1 MDAFLIVGVAE
12 ALLIIAL
19 ILSKKQKGL
28 WDYTLAAYFGLFG
41 INILLSY
48 LEILNRTNGYPI
60 PFIIHTST
68 PVIFLHGPVLWLYIK
83 SLTTQKFVFKPTYLL
98 HFVPFLAIVLVFY
111 FQIYS
116 LPHSQRIAI
125 DSSGAFKN
133 NISYP
138 IILTAVAIVSQG
150 YFIWGL
156 LLLRRYNR
164 RIKGFFSSVE
174 HIDLS
179 WLRFVLLSAIIC
191 YALISTLYISNYIMG
206 LLSFNLM
213 QLIGF
218 ILASAYVLL
227 LGFYG
232 LKQGNVF
239 VSSNISVDLDRTS
252 TIQPET
258 APLEKGD
265 EDFVKK
271 LMTYMKEQKPHCNPE
286 LTLAKLSD
294 ELDVAPDY
302 LSGILNG
309 RLNMNFFDFV
319 NHYRI
324 EEFKKQC
331 CNPQNS
337 NLTLVSIAYDCGFNS
352 KATFN
357 RVFKKATGLTPSEF
371 TKQSQLNE
379 TSKKE

>member
-1 MDAFLIVGVAE
+1 MDAFLIVGIAE

-28 WDYTLAAYFGLFG
+28 WDYSLAAYFVLFS

-48 LEILNRTNGYPI
+48 LEIRNRANGYPI

-68 PVIFLHGPVLWLYIK
+68 PVIFLHGPTLWLYIK
-83 SLTTQKFVFKPTYLL
+83 SLTAQKFQFKPKYLL
-98 HFVPFLAIVLVFY
+98 HLIPFLAITTLFY
-111 FQIYS
+111 FEIYS
-116 LPHSQRIAI
+116 HPYSQRIAI
-125 DSSGAFKN
+125 DSSGGFKN
-133 NISYP
+133 HISYP
-138 IILTAVAIVSQG
+138 ITLAAVALVSQG
-150 YFIWGL
+150 YFVWGL

-174 HIDLS
+174 HIDLA
-179 WLRFVLLSAIIC
+179 WLRFLLLSAIVC
-191 YALISTLYISNYIMG
+191 YALISTLYISDYIMG
-206 LLSFNLM
+206 LLPFNFM

-218 ILASAYVLL
+218 VLASAYVLL

-239 VSSNISVDLDRTS
+239 VSGNINIDLDKAS
-252 TIQPET
+252 TLQVVST
-258 APLEKGD
+258 PLEKGE
-265 EDFVKK
+265 EDFVKR
-271 LMTYMKEQKPHCNPE
+271 LMSHMKEKKPHCNTE
-286 LTLAKLSD
+286 LTLTKLSD
-294 ELDVAPDY
+294 ELAVTPDY

-357 RVFKKATGLTPSEF
+357 RVFKKATGITPSEF